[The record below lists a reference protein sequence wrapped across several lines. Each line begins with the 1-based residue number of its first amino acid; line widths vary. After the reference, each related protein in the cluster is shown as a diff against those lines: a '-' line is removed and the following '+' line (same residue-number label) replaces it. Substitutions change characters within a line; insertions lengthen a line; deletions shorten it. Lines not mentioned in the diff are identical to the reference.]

1 MIAAMRRANGAKR
14 AWLSALGIVLVALAC
29 RAPWAVQ
36 PRTVRWD
43 EPDYLILARNL
54 LQGAGYQV
62 FGTPELTWP
71 PVIPVLG
78 AAALAAGA
86 PVDYALPLWHVVLG
100 AAACGLLF
108 GLARA
113 VTGDAR
119 VAAIAAL
126 LAAAA
131 PALTV
136 WPLYWGSL
144 TESAFLVCFLAGLW
158 AGWRALH
165 DGSPWAALGAG
176 CAFGVGY
183 LIRTESFLWGALLL
197 GVLAV
202 LAVRG
207 PRRTGRGT
215 RWAPVL
221 AVAVGLLV
229 WVAPYVGYLHH
240 HTGRWM
246 LSSKTGIN
254 VLMSPVVIAQGG
266 VGQDYAA
273 RLDSTGAE
281 VLWLSPERFDV
292 SWSRIILADPA
303 AFLRQ
308 IRDNLKLAGAA
319 LLDPLLGRGLL
330 VLLPLGLLGTV
341 WDRRRWREAAF
352 WLLALAPLAV
362 LFVTKIET
370 RYLAPL
376 LPVAFVWAARAALHL
391 GQWLADTVRAVFAR
405 RLPAA
410 VGTTL
415 VVALLLLAAFRG
427 QLGAAHAGQAGMVPS
442 HEAAGL
448 WLAEHAAPGAAVMSR
463 NTEVALYAGR
473 PVVAFPAADWADVLA
488 YAQARNARY
497 LVTDSWELTRLRPYL
512 DFLLEPERAPDE
524 LEYLTSFRD
533 GLRTTLIYRIID

>member
-1 MIAAMRRANGAKR
+1 MQAESGAKR
-14 AWLSALGIVLVALAC
+14 TGPIAAGIGLLALAC
-29 RAPWAVQ
+29 RAPWAMQ
-36 PRTVRWD
+36 ARTVRWD
-43 EPDYLILARNL
+43 EPDYLILASNL
-54 LQGAGYQV
+54 LQGDGYQV
-62 FGTPELTWP
+62 FGTAELTWP
-71 PVIPVLG
+71 PGAPALG
-78 AAALAAGA
+78 AVALAAGV
-86 PVDYALPLWHVVLG
+86 PVDYALPLWHVLLG
-100 AAACGLLF
+100 ALACGVLF
-108 GLARA
+108 GLARS
-113 VTGDAR
+113 VTGDTR

-158 AGWRALH
+158 AVWQVLH
-165 DGSPWAALGAG
+165 GGGTWAALGAG
-176 CAFGVGY
+176 CAFGIGY
-183 LIRTESFLWGALLL
+183 LIRTESFLWGVLLL
-197 GVLAV
+197 GVVV
-202 LAVRG
+202 LQTLRG
-207 PRRTGRGT
+207 RTAARRGL
-215 RWAPVL
+215 RWAPAL
-221 AVAVGLLV
+221 AFALGLLV

-240 HTGRWM
+240 NTGRWM

-292 SWSRIILADPA
+292 DWVQIILADPT

-308 IRDNLKLAGAA
+308 IRANLKLAGAA
-319 LLDPLLGRGLL
+319 LLDPLLGRALL
-330 VLLPLGLLGTV
+330 ILIPLGLWRAV
-341 WDRRRWREAAF
+341 WNRRRWRQEAF
-352 WLLALAPLAV
+352 WALALAPLAV

-376 LPVAFVWAARAALHL
+376 LPIAFIWAARAVLHL
-391 GQWLADTVRAVFAR
+391 GRWLEDTVRAACAR

-410 VGTTL
+410 VGSAL
-415 VVALLLLAAFRG
+415 VLGLLLLVAFQG
-427 QLGAAHAGQAGMVPS
+427 QLQAARTGQASMVPS

-448 WLAEHAAPGAAVMSR
+448 WLAEHAEPGAAVMSR

-473 PVVAFPAADWADVLA
+473 SVVAFPAAAWPEVLA
-488 YAQARNARY
+488 YGRARNARY
-497 LVTDSWELTRLRPYL
+497 LVTDDWELTRLRPQL
-512 DFLLEPERAPDE
+512 GFLLEPDRAPAE

-533 GLRTTLIYRIID
+533 DLRTTLIYRIIE

>member
-1 MIAAMRRANGAKR
+1 MKR
-14 AWLSALGIVLVALAC
+14 VWLIALGIVLLALAC
-29 RAPWAVQ
+29 RAPWAMR

-43 EPDYLILARNL
+43 EADYLILAANL
-54 LQGAGYQV
+54 LHGKGYQV

-71 PVIPVLG
+71 PAVPVLG
-78 AAALAAGA
+78 AVALAAGV
-86 PVDYALPLWHVVLG
+86 PVDYALPLWQVLLG

-108 GLARA
+108 GLARS
-113 VTGDAR
+113 VTGDTR

-158 AGWRALH
+158 ATWRVLRGA
-165 DGSPWAALGAG
+165 GTWVALGAG
-176 CAFGVGY
+176 GAFGIGY
-183 LIRTESFLWGALLL
+183 LIRTESFLWGVLLL
-197 GVLAV
+197 GIMVLQT
-202 LAVRG
+202 LRG
-207 PRRTGRGT
+207 RTAARRGV
-215 RWAPVL
+215 RWAPAL
-221 AVAVGLLV
+221 AFALGLLM
-229 WVAPYVGYLHH
+229 WIAPYVGYLHH

-266 VGQDYAA
+266 AGQDYAA

-292 SWSRIILADPA
+292 DWARIILADPG
-303 AFLRQ
+303 AFLHQ
-308 IRDNLKLAGAA
+308 IADNLKLAAAA

-330 VLLPLGLLGTV
+330 VLIPLGLVGV
-341 WDRRRWREAAF
+341 PWDRRRWREEGF
-352 WLLALAPLAV
+352 WMLALAPLAV

-376 LPVAFVWAARAALHL
+376 LPVAFIWAARAVLHL
-391 GQWLADTVRAVFAR
+391 GRWLEDTVRAVCAR

-410 VGTTL
+410 VGSAL
-415 VVALLLLAAFRG
+415 LLGLLLLAAFLG
-427 QLGAAHAGQAGMVPS
+427 QIQAARAGQTGMIPS

-448 WLAEHAAPGAAVMSR
+448 WLAEHAEPGAAIMSR

-488 YAQARNARY
+488 YARARDARY
-497 LVTDSWELTRLRPYL
+497 LVTDSWELTRLRPQL
-512 DFLLEPERAPDE
+512 AFLLEPDRAPEE

-533 GLRTTLIYRIID
+533 DLRTTLIYRIIE